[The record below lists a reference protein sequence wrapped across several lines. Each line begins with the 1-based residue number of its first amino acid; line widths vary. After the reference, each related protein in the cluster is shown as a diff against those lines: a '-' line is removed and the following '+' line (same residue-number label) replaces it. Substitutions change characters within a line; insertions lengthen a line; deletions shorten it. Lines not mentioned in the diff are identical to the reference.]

1 MTTLLKIRKSKSAI
15 VILIT
20 FIAVISAYLFSSLD
34 VIKILQLKTV
44 DTLFSIRGP
53 ISPQD
58 TSIVIVAIDD
68 QAFKSLPGKW
78 PYPNF
83 YYGRLVENLEKA
95 GAKLIVFDIEIT
107 EKSDNNLDDDLY
119 FARAVTDA
127 KNVVLASKVVFDIGS
142 YGTENKELLKPI
154 APLLRTPAT
163 WGLVNAVYDIDGFL
177 RQYLLYYDVN
187 NKRYYSLSLE
197 AIQRLENIQISPEQD
212 PRSKFFKVGDH
223 LIPKVSANTMLINF
237 LGPAESIRTFSLATV
252 LDDSTFELSG
262 DEDTDIFE
270 MHKEW
275 GTFRNKIVFV
285 GATAEE
291 LQDNKLTPFHIY
303 DGKKR
308 KIPGVE
314 VHAQAL
320 STILRDDYIYNL
332 NGFIEFL
339 FIILVSLIASFAT
352 ISIRPFKA
360 FAIVII
366 LFISIIG
373 LSIYLFSGP
382 RVLPVLTTPILSL
395 AFSFIVSIV
404 YQTVTE
410 QREKQRIRQTFKHY
424 VAPSVVENM
433 LSSGQMP
440 SFGGERRVLTILFSD
455 IRRFTTFSESYEPEV
470 VASRLSEYL
479 TEMVDVVFKF
489 NGTLDKFVGDEL
501 MALFGAPY
509 IMKDHAE
516 RACFTAVEMIEK
528 LRDIQKRWSADKR
541 DFFQIGI
548 GINTGKVIV
557 GNLGSEQL
565 FDYTVIGDEVN
576 LGARLEGANKQYG
589 TTIILS
595 ESTYSLVKDKAHVRE
610 LDLVRVVGKKNP
622 IRIFELRSMN
632 SIPQIEQDYIIGVFN
647 EGLNFYRQR
656 QWSDALKSFRRV
668 LRYFPTDGPSR
679 IYTIRC
685 LDFIE
690 NPPALD
696 WDGVYDFKVK

>member
-1 MTTLLKIRKSKSAI
+1 MMTFAKIRKSKSAI
-15 VILIT
+15 VILIAFT
-20 FIAVISAYLFSSLD
+20 AVFSAYILSSLN
-34 VIKILQLKTV
+34 VIKTLQLKTV
-44 DTLFSIRGP
+44 DTLFSLRGP
-53 ISPQD
+53 ISPPD

-83 YYGRLVENLEKA
+83 YYGKLVENLDKA

-107 EKSDNNLDDDLY
+107 EKSEDNLDDDLY

-127 KNVVLASKVVFDIGS
+127 KNVVLAGKVVFDVGS
-142 YGTENKELLKPI
+142 YGTENRELLRPI

-163 WGLVNAVYDIDGFL
+163 WGLVNAVYDMDGFL

-187 NKRYYSLSLE
+187 SKRYYSLSVE
-197 AIQRLENIQISPEQD
+197 ATRRLENIKISREQD
-212 PRSKFFKVGDH
+212 PHARFFKVGKH
-223 LIPKVSANTMLINF
+223 SIPKVSANTMLINF
-237 LGPAESIRTFSLATV
+237 LGPAESIRTYSMASV

-270 MHKEW
+270 MHKKW
-275 GTFRNKIVFV
+275 GTFRDKIVFI

-291 LQDNKLTPFHIY
+291 LQDNKLTPFRVY
-303 DGKKR
+303 KGRKR

-320 STILRDDYIYNL
+320 STILRDDYIYRL

-339 FIILVSLIASFAT
+339 VIILFSLVASFVT
-352 ISIRPFKA
+352 LKSRPFKA
-360 FAIVII
+360 FTIVI
-366 LFISIIG
+366 LMFFSIAG
-373 LSIYLFSGP
+373 LALYLFSVF
-382 RVLPVLTTPILSL
+382 RILAILTTPILSL
-395 AFSFIVSIV
+395 SLSFIVSIV

-433 LSSGQMP
+433 LNSGELP

-509 IMKDHAE
+509 SMKDHAE
-516 RACFTAVEMIEK
+516 RACLTAVEMIEK
-528 LRDIQKRWSADKR
+528 LRDIQKRWSADKKG
-541 DFFQIGI
+541 FFQIGI

-595 ESTYSLVKDKAHVRE
+595 ESTYNLVRNKAKVRE
-610 LDLVRVVGKKNP
+610 LDLVRVVGKTKP

-632 SIPQIEQDYIIGVFN
+632 SIPQIEQDYIIGVFS
-647 EGLNFYRQR
+647 EGLNFYRER
-656 QWSDALKSFRRV
+656 RWSDALKSFRRV

-690 NPPALD
+690 NPPPLD